1 MDMRKPFAVKCLRSL
16 RTTACEAASLETT
29 PSIVFNHGMLFA
41 SITLEEHVL
50 CKLVNS

>member
-16 RTTACEAASLETT
+16 RTTACGSSYVGND